1 MIRHNIAE
9 IQGGVDMKYMVKM
22 EIPNEAGNKAL
33 EDPKFGDR
41 MQALLKEMEAEAA
54 FFGIVNGHRGG
65 FIIVNIDEPSQMVPL
80 FEPLW
85 LWLKVSIEVF
95 PVMLPQDLAK
105 GSTAMPGVIKRWGN

>member
-1 MIRHNIAE
+1 
-9 IQGGVDMKYMVKM
+9 MKYMVKM

-41 MQALLKEMEAEAA
+41 MQALLKEMKAEAA
-54 FFGIVNGHRGG
+54 YFGIVNGQRGG
-65 FIIVNIDEPSQMVPL
+65 FIIVNIDEPSQMVTL

-85 LWLKVSIEVF
+85 FWFKANVEVF

-105 GSTAMPGVIKRWGN
+105 GATAMPGVIQRWGQ